1 MRSASHI
8 GAFNRNDTVVQMAR
22 CSFDIHVGDIIGTLM
37 IGATVV
43 MLRPGGTLDFAYLTT
58 VLGMKQV
65 TRMDSVPSLLQ
76 RLFQFVEEHNRQSAM
91 AHLIRL
97 VAAGVYSFE
106 RIVSL
111 LQW

>member
-22 CSFDIHVGDIIGTLM
+22 CSFDIHVEDIMGGLIV
-37 IGATVV
+37 GATVV
-43 MLRPGGTLDFAYLTT
+43 MLRPGGMLDFEYLTT

-91 AHLIRL
+91 EYLIRL
-97 VAAGVYSFE
+97 VAAGIYSFE
-106 RIVSL
+106 RNASL
-111 LQW
+111 LQ